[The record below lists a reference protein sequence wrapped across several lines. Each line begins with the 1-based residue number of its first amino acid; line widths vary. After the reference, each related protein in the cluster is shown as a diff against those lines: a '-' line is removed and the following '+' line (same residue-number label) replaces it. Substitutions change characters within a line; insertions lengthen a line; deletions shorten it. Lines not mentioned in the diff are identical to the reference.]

1 MLGDVVD
8 LFNKEVEIAIVVKDD
23 YDLKLL
29 IDVLDK
35 YVKRY
40 DIETSKI
47 EDTKVTIVTLK
58 IRQNKY
64 MAMVRGLHD
73 YNYNIVQ
80 ISSTI
85 NIVKLLRM
93 QK

>member
-58 IRQNKY
+58 MRQNKY
-64 MAMVRGLHD
+64 RAMVRGLHD

>member
-35 YVKRY
+35 YVKHY

-58 IRQNKY
+58 TRQNKY
-64 MAMVRGLHD
+64 RTMVRGLHD

-85 NIVKLLRM
+85 NIVKLMRM

>member
-1 MLGDVVD
+1 M
-8 LFNKEVEIAIVVKDD
+8 VKDD

-64 MAMVRGLHD
+64 RQWIAWGYLH
-73 YNYNIVQ
+73 
-80 ISSTI
+80 SSYQ
-85 NIVKLLRM
+85 VLRM

>member
-58 IRQNKY
+58 TRQNKY
-64 MAMVRGLHD
+64 RTMVRGLHD
-73 YNYNIVQ
+73 YNYSVVQ

-85 NIVKLLRM
+85 NIVKLMRM

>member
-1 MLGDVVD
+1 MIGDVVD

-40 DIETSKI
+40 DIETSQI
-47 EDTKVTIVTLK
+47 EDTKVTIVSLK

-64 MAMVRGLHD
+64 RAMVRGLHD

>member
-8 LFNKEVEIAIVVKDD
+8 LFNKEEEVAIVVKDD

-40 DIETSKI
+40 DIESSKI
-47 EDTKVTIVTLK
+47 EDTNVTVVTLK
-58 IRQNKY
+58 IRHNKY
-64 MAMVRGLHD
+64 RAMVRGLHD
-73 YNYNIVQ
+73 YDYNVVQ
-80 ISSTI
+80 VSSTV
-85 NIVKLLRM
+85 NIVKLLRIP
-93 QK
+93 K